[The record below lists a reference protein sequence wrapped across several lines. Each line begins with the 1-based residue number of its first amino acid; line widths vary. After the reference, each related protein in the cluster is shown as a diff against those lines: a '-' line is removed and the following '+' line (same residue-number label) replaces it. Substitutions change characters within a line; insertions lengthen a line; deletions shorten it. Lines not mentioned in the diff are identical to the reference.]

1 LQILGGIQDPV
12 GAFLTIPN
20 AFKSAAADTIPL
32 LTIDSV
38 ISSFCGLMKN
48 YPTPEIIKI

>member
-1 LQILGGIQDPV
+1 MQDPV

-20 AFKSAAADTIPL
+20 AFKSAAADTISL

-38 ISSFCGLMKN
+38 ISAGLVKN
-48 YPTPEIIKI
+48 SPTPQLYQ

>member
-1 LQILGGIQDPV
+1 LQLLGCMQDPV

-20 AFKSAAADTIPL
+20 AFKQCTIPL

-38 ISSFCGLMKN
+38 ISAGLIKN
-48 YPTPEIIKI
+48 SPNPQLHK